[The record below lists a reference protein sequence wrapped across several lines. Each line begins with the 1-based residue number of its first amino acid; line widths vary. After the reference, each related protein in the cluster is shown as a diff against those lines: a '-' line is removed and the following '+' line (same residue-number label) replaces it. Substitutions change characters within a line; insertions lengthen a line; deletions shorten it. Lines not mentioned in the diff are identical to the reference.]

1 MAQSKRRFTLA
12 TLAAATLLAAAYLA
26 GCGPEASAVGTADR
40 TFTVSGP
47 VRLELEN
54 GSGDS
59 RVTVG
64 APGEVRVHAEF
75 RVHAWP
81 WDDPDRTLKNLVA
94 NPPFSQE
101 DSLIRIGHSGWDMN
115 MVSADYSVTVP
126 PDTQMKSMAGSG
138 NLDVNGIA
146 GPANF
151 TVGSGNISATAIAND
166 THAVVGSGNVTLTD
180 TKGRVDVTSGSGDLV
195 VRGAKDEV
203 RARAGSGDIRIEQPA
218 GNVVAEAEAATSN
231 CGARQR
237 TSACTPVR
245 AKSTWK
251 AIRLRRASGTS
262 APVPAMWS
270 CTFPRAPVS
279 GFTPAAAR
287 ATSTS
292 RLLRRA
298 SNPRESTIFRRA
310 SATAKLASRS
320 KPPPAPFP
328 CISVNGSRIA
338 AAPPDSRDR
347 MKFRCAQSASPCAPA
362 FF

>member
-1 MAQSKRRFTLA
+1 MAQSNQKFTLA
-12 TLAAATLLAAAYLA
+12 MLATASLLAATFLA

-40 TFTVSGP
+40 TFTISGP

-101 DSLIRIGHSGWDMN
+101 DGLIRIGHSGWDMN

-126 PDTQMKSMAGSG
+126 PDTQMKGMAGSG

-151 TVGSGNISATAIAND
+151 VVGSGNISATAISND

-180 TKGRVDVTSGSGDLV
+180 TKGRVDVTSGSGNLV

-203 RARAGSGDIRIEQPA
+203 RAHAGSGEIRIEQPA
-218 GNVVAEAEAATSN
+218 GNVVAEAGSGDIELRGAT
-231 CGARQR
+231 AD
-237 TSACTPVR
+237 VR
-245 AKSTWK
+245 IHTGSGEINVEGNPAPSSFWD
-251 AIRLRRASGTS
+251 IRASSGDVELHVPSSASFRFFARSSSGDINVTAPSASEQSQGKHDFQARIGDGKARVEIETSSGT
-262 APVPAMWS
+262 
-270 CTFPRAPVS
+270 
-279 GFTPAAAR
+279 
-287 ATSTS
+287 
-292 RLLRRA
+292 
-298 SNPRESTIFRRA
+298 
-310 SATAKLASRS
+310 
-320 KPPPAPFP
+320 
-328 CISVNGSRIA
+328 ISVH
-338 AAPPDSRDR
+338 
-347 MKFRCAQSASPCAPA
+347 
-362 FF
+362 

>member
-1 MAQSKRRFTLA
+1 MAQSKPQFTLA
-12 TLAAATLLAAAYLA
+12 TLATAALLAAAFLA
-26 GCGPEASAVGTADR
+26 GCGSEASAVGTADR

-126 PDTQMKSMAGSG
+126 PDTQMKGMAGSG
-138 NLDVNGIA
+138 NLDGNGIA

-151 TVGSGNISATAIAND
+151 TVGSGNISATAISND

-180 TKGRVDVTSGSGDLV
+180 THGRVDVTSGSGNLV

-203 RARAGSGDIRIEQPA
+203 RARAGSGDIDIEQPA
-218 GNVVAEAEAATSN
+218 GNVVAEAGSGDIELRGATSD
-231 CGARQR
+231 
-237 TSACTPVR
+237 VR
-245 AKSTWK
+245 LHTGSGEINVDGNPAPSSFWD
-251 AIRLRRASGTS
+251 IRASSGDVELH
-262 APVPAMWS
+262 VPS
-270 CTFPRAPVS
+270 
-279 GFTPAAAR
+279 
-287 ATSTS
+287 
-292 RLLRRA
+292 
-298 SNPRESTIFRRA
+298 
-310 SATAKLASRS
+310 
-320 KPPPAPFP
+320 
-328 CISVNGSRIA
+328 
-338 AAPPDSRDR
+338 
-347 MKFRCAQSASPCAPA
+347 SASFRFYARSSSGDINVTAPSA
-362 FF
+362 ADQSQGKHDFQARIGDGKARVEIETSSGTISLH

>member
-126 PDTQMKSMAGSG
+126 PDTQMKGMAGSG

-166 THAVVGSGNVTLTD
+166 THAVVGSGDVTLTD
-180 TKGRVDVTSGSGDLV
+180 TKGRVDVTSGSGNLV

-218 GNVVAEAEAATSN
+218 GNVVAEAGSGDIELRGAT
-231 CGARQR
+231 AD
-237 TSACTPVR
+237 VR
-245 AKSTWK
+245 LHTGSGEINIEGNPAPSSFWD
-251 AIRLRRASGTS
+251 IRASSGDVELHVPSSASFRFYARSSSGDINVTAPSASEQSQGKHDFQARIGDGKARVEIETSSGT
-262 APVPAMWS
+262 
-270 CTFPRAPVS
+270 
-279 GFTPAAAR
+279 
-287 ATSTS
+287 
-292 RLLRRA
+292 
-298 SNPRESTIFRRA
+298 
-310 SATAKLASRS
+310 
-320 KPPPAPFP
+320 
-328 CISVNGSRIA
+328 ISVH
-338 AAPPDSRDR
+338 
-347 MKFRCAQSASPCAPA
+347 
-362 FF
+362 

>member
-1 MAQSKRRFTLA
+1 MAQSKRQLTLA
-12 TLAAATLLAAAYLA
+12 ILATAPLFAVAFLA
-26 GCGPEASAVGTADR
+26 GCGPEASAVGTVDR

-126 PDTQMKSMAGSG
+126 PDTQMKGMAGSG

-151 TVGSGNISATAIAND
+151 IVGSGNISATAIAND

-180 TKGRVDVTSGSGDLV
+180 TQGRVDVTSGSGNLV
-195 VRGAKDEV
+195 IRGAKDEV
-203 RARAGSGDIRIEQPA
+203 RAHAGSGDIRVEQPA
-218 GNVVAEAEAATSN
+218 GNVVAEAGSGDIELRGAT
-231 CGARQR
+231 AD
-237 TSACTPVR
+237 VR
-245 AKSTWK
+245 LHTGSGEINVEGNPAPSSFWD
-251 AIRLRRASGTS
+251 IRASSGDVELHVPSSASFRFYARSSSGDINVTAPSASEQSQGKHDFQARIGDGKARVEIETSSGT
-262 APVPAMWS
+262 
-270 CTFPRAPVS
+270 
-279 GFTPAAAR
+279 
-287 ATSTS
+287 
-292 RLLRRA
+292 
-298 SNPRESTIFRRA
+298 
-310 SATAKLASRS
+310 
-320 KPPPAPFP
+320 
-328 CISVNGSRIA
+328 ISVH
-338 AAPPDSRDR
+338 
-347 MKFRCAQSASPCAPA
+347 
-362 FF
+362 

>member
-1 MAQSKRRFTLA
+1 MAQSKRQFTLA
-12 TLAAATLLAAAYLA
+12 TLATATLLAAAYLA

-54 GSGDS
+54 GSGNS

-94 NPPFSQE
+94 NPPFSQQ

-126 PDTQMKSMAGSG
+126 PDTQMRGMAGSG

-151 TVGSGNISATAIAND
+151 VVGSGNISATAIANG

-180 TKGRVDVTSGSGDLV
+180 TQGRVDVTSGSGNLV

-203 RARAGSGDIRIEQPA
+203 RARAGSGEIRIEQPA
-218 GNVVAEAEAATSN
+218 GNVVADAGSGNIELR
-231 CGARQR
+231 GAM
-237 TSACTPVR
+237 ADVR
-245 AKSTWK
+245 LHTGSGEINVEGNPAPSSFWD
-251 AIRLRRASGTS
+251 IRASSGDVELHVPSS
-262 APVPAMWS
+262 ASFRFYARS
-270 CTFPRAPVS
+270 SSGDINVS
-279 GFTPAAAR
+279 GPSVAEQTQGKRDFQAR
-287 ATSTS
+287 IGDGKARVEIETSSGT
-292 RLLRRA
+292 
-298 SNPRESTIFRRA
+298 
-310 SATAKLASRS
+310 
-320 KPPPAPFP
+320 
-328 CISVNGSRIA
+328 ISVH
-338 AAPPDSRDR
+338 
-347 MKFRCAQSASPCAPA
+347 
-362 FF
+362 